1 MAINTQG
8 APGVVHP
15 LRREV
20 LLLLQVAIV
29 VFTWTVV
36 IGILNGTDVVDFSRK
51 VVLSHV
57 HAGTLGWITMCV
69 FAASLWLFGGT
80 AGPAAVKS
88 ARVLTGAAIVVL
100 PAFAFTFAL
109 TFGDW
114 RPIMGSF
121 ALATIVGFF
130 VWVLFRTRGV
140 ELSVT
145 HVGFL
150 AAIATSVAGGTIGVL
165 LATKIATG
173 RDVVPSGADDA
184 HPGTMVVGFLIPV
197 GMALAEWCFN
207 WPKLTKAQRLGQA
220 QIVLPF
226 LGGLILLVSLLFDIK
241 PLAPVSALVELAG
254 VVVFI
259 KRLWPNFRAVEWMQR
274 STARFAAASGTA
286 IVVNILFINYLIARH
301 KGDFDKV
308 PDRHLLALDHT
319 MFVGVLTNAILGLLL
334 GVTRKDDRWKQADDV
349 VFYGM
354 NAGLIGFVISL
365 LGDWIW
371 LERIATP
378 IMGASI
384 LTALV
389 VFTLRLRTRNTED
402 AVFVGAAAA
411 PGG

>member
-1 MAINTQG
+1 
-8 APGVVHP
+8 
-15 LRREV
+15 
-20 LLLLQVAIV
+20 
-29 VFTWTVV
+29 
-36 IGILNGTDVVDFSRK
+36 
-51 VVLSHV
+51 
-57 HAGTLGWITMCV
+57 
-69 FAASLWLFGGT
+69 
-80 AGPAAVKS
+80 
-88 ARVLTGAAIVVL
+88 
-100 PAFAFTFAL
+100 
-109 TFGDW
+109 
-114 RPIMGSF
+114 MGSI

-130 VWVLFRTRGV
+130 VWVLFRARGLD
-140 ELSVT
+140 LSVT
-145 HVGFL
+145 HLGFL

-207 WPKLTKAQRLGQA
+207 WPKLTKAERLGQA

-259 KRLWPNFRAVEWMQR
+259 KRLWPNFRAVDWLQR

-286 IVVNILFINYLIARH
+286 IVVNILFINYLIARY

-334 GVTRKDDRWKQADDV
+334 GVTQKDDRWKQADNV

-354 NAGLIGFVISL
+354 NAGLVGFVISL

-402 AVFVGAAAA
+402 AVFVGAAVT